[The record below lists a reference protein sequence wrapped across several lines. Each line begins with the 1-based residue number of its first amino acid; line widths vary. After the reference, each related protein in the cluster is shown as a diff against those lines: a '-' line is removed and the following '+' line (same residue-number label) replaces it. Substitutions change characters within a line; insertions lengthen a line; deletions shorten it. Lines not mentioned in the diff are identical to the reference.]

1 MTPSGGLCLV
11 PLLNLS
17 FHAVWRASV
26 HAAIKGSC
34 FAGQLT
40 QSGYTQQN
48 NNGAGLGGAY
58 VGTLLAS
65 TLAGACFSPPFVQT
79 LRFVF
84 STLVL
89 RNYVMRRGE
98 TCSPCC
104 RAVSN
109 SC

>member
-1 MTPSGGLCLV
+1 M

-65 TLAGACFSPPFVQT
+65 TLAGACFS
-79 LRFVF
+79 
-84 STLVL
+84 VL

-98 TCSPCC
+98 TWSPCC